1 MRANGQSALFV
12 KLTILLFMAAS
23 LLADSKTEKALQ
35 AKVTAALQER
45 DEAIKSKAAAI
56 ERADRNLRTLQQEN
70 ARQAQE
76 LVESRSGLQRSME
89 ARDALQSLL
98 NAQLEAA
105 KFQAGAVKARAE
117 SDKGN
122 AKVISDAVA
131 GTIAHTATVR
141 HAANL
146 AELKKGTEA
155 ATEAAQAS
163 GQAAQVGEDNHRELM
178 RAVEAVKR
186 HTEMI
191 SEIQHSEIMSR
202 RLQVIL
208 TISVIMQFSICLA
221 LIFRGRKF

>member
-1 MRANGQSALFV
+1 MKTTL
-12 KLTILLFMAAS
+12 LLFIAAS

-70 ARQAQE
+70 ARQSQE
-76 LVESRSGLQRSME
+76 LVESRSRLQNSME
-89 ARDALQSLL
+89 ARDALQSQL

-105 KFQAGAVKARAE
+105 KFQAGAVRALAE
-117 SDKGN
+117 NGKGN
-122 AKVISDAVA
+122 AKVISDAVAVA

-141 HAANL
+141 HVENL
-146 AELKKGTEA
+146 AELKRGTEA